1 MGASRSAPRSADT
14 RARLIDAALTVVA
27 RDGLAEANVKAIA
40 LEAGVTAGLL
50 HYHFASKDE
59 LLFAAVERAGEDYV
73 AALDAL
79 VAGHEPAA
87 LFDAYLAFAAGAL
100 HEHRP
105 LFALR
110 FALAIRAINEPAT
123 AARLAAGDAAIAGR
137 LAVVLARHA
146 GRDAPEEADRVGARM
161 IKAAFEGLMLSWLS
175 RPDFPM
181 EAALARFAA
190 AVRASH
196 A

>member
-1 MGASRSAPRSADT
+1 MGASPSASRAGDT
-14 RARLIDAALTVVA
+14 RNRLIDAALVVVA
-27 RDGLAEANVKAIA
+27 RDGLGEANVKAIA
-40 LEAGVTAGLL
+40 LEAGVTSGLL

-59 LLFAAVERAGEDYV
+59 LLFSAVERAGAEYV

-79 VAGHEPAA
+79 IAGHAPAA
-87 LFDAYLAFAAGAL
+87 VFDAYLAFAAGSL
-100 HEHRP
+100 HAHRP

-110 FALAIRAINEPAT
+110 FALAVRAINEPAM
-123 AARLAAGDAAIAGR
+123 AERLAGGDAAIAAR
-137 LAVVLARHA
+137 LSQVLARHA
-146 GRDAPEEADRVGARM
+146 GRSAPVAADEVGARM

-190 AVRASH
+190 AVRASV
-196 A
+196 